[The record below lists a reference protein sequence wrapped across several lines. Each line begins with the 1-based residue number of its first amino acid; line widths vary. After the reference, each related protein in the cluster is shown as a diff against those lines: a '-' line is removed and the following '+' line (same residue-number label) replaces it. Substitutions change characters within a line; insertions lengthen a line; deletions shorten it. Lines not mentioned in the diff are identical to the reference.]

1 MSTAKSVMIVNLS
14 VTFQT
19 FKVVTVAADLA
30 EVNGQAL
37 MQAQVFTAWRRKHH
51 CRICG
56 QIFCGR
62 CAATIIDAKRFGQ
75 EGSIR
80 VCNLCLRIME
90 EYKEDDDDDR
100 RSIRSLASARLPSF
114 SGSVLLDKSLAP
126 DLENHARSPFA
137 ASQLFAAQ
145 ADEGLD
151 SIEEGSVPRRW
162 RGEVFDFPDR
172 PDTPLT
178 DEEEHIW
185 ATRPSTAAPFRRP
198 MDEDAA
204 KADMVDAGDHHESNE
219 MDRINQ
225 DQDESSPSPGG
236 GQPQSA
242 DGEGSPGDS
251 DYKSPKPKRVGF
263 PRTETMQS
271 DMTIDGR
278 IPLSRMSS
286 GVPLIGLRTRLS
298 SRASQGG
305 LTTLVDSERPEGLW
319 RTRSHSVA

>member
-1 MSTAKSVMIVNLS
+1 
-14 VTFQT
+14 
-19 FKVVTVAADLA
+19 
-30 EVNGQAL
+30 
-37 MQAQVFTAWRRKHH
+37 
-51 CRICG
+51 
-56 QIFCGR
+56 
-62 CAATIIDAKRFGQ
+62 
-75 EGSIR
+75 
-80 VCNLCLRIME
+80 ME
-90 EYKEDDDDDR
+90 EYKEEEDDDR

-162 RGEVFDFPDR
+162 RGEVFEFPDR

-178 DEEEHIW
+178 DAEDHIW
-185 ATRPSTAAPFRRP
+185 ATRPNTAAPFRRP

-204 KADMVDAGDHHESNE
+204 KADMVDSSDHHDSNE
-219 MDRINQ
+219 NDADNHNQ
-225 DQDESSPSPGG
+225 DQSSPSPSGTG
-236 GQPQSA
+236 RPPSA
-242 DGEGSPGDS
+242 DGDGSQGDS
-251 DYKSPKPKRVGF
+251 DFRSPKPKRVGF

-271 DMTIDGR
+271 DMTVDGR

-286 GVPLIGLRTRLS
+286 GMPLIGLRTRLS

>member
-1 MSTAKSVMIVNLS
+1 
-14 VTFQT
+14 
-19 FKVVTVAADLA
+19 
-30 EVNGQAL
+30 
-37 MQAQVFTAWRRKHH
+37 
-51 CRICG
+51 
-56 QIFCGR
+56 
-62 CAATIIDAKRFGQ
+62 
-75 EGSIR
+75 
-80 VCNLCLRIME
+80 ME

-162 RGEVFDFPDR
+162 RGEVFDFPER
-172 PDTPLT
+172 PDTPFT
-178 DEEEHIW
+178 DDEEHVW
-185 ATRPSTAAPFRRP
+185 STRPSTAAPFRRP

-204 KADMVDAGDHHESNE
+204 KADMIDAATNDVNGDHH
-219 MDRINQ
+219 Q
-225 DQDESSPSPGG
+225 DDSSPSPNGT
-236 GQPQSA
+236 GQPPSA
-242 DGEGSPGDS
+242 DGDGSQGDS
-251 DYKSPKPKRVGF
+251 SDFRSPKGPKRVGF
-263 PRTETMQS
+263 PRSETMQS

>member
-1 MSTAKSVMIVNLS
+1 
-14 VTFQT
+14 
-19 FKVVTVAADLA
+19 
-30 EVNGQAL
+30 
-37 MQAQVFTAWRRKHH
+37 
-51 CRICG
+51 
-56 QIFCGR
+56 
-62 CAATIIDAKRFGQ
+62 
-75 EGSIR
+75 
-80 VCNLCLRIME
+80 ME
-90 EYKEDDDDDR
+90 EYKEEEDDDR

-151 SIEEGSVPRRW
+151 SIEEGSVPHRW

-172 PDTPLT
+172 PNTPLT
-178 DEEEHIW
+178 DDEDHIW

-198 MDEDAA
+198 MDEDSA
-204 KADMVDAGDHHESNE
+204 KTDMVDTGEHHDSTEPI
-219 MDRINQ
+219 RINQ
-225 DQDESSPSPGG
+225 EQDQNQSSPSPSGT

-242 DGEGSPGDS
+242 DGDGSQGDS
-251 DYKSPKPKRVGF
+251 DFRSPKPKRVGF

-271 DMTIDGR
+271 DMTVDGR

-286 GVPLIGLRTRLS
+286 GMPLIGLRTRLS